1 MLENGSNWQ
10 AVLLYVRSADE
21 NVGGWVVA
29 IFWKTEVIGEL
40 YYVRSSDEN
49 VDGSVVDIF
58 RKNGRNWQAVL
69 PAVRQ
74 RNEGG
79 TRWMFFL
86 FRSSIY
92 FCCELWRQGCR
103 AGEA

>member
-69 PAVRQ
+69 DAELERLNYWLLVAF
-74 RNEGG
+74 E
-79 TRWMFFL
+79 ML
-86 FRSSIY
+86 ICVDIY
-92 FCCELWRQGCR
+92 LPHHW
-103 AGEA
+103 